1 MWAGAPMAARQSAE
15 LLTAA
20 ADSLGALLASLYS
33 AAPTL
38 AACGFD
44 TSFAA
49 QSSQISFAHV
59 AYPPAESVGQKSWVK
74 EGESTVAVAAIANAI
89 GLDLPGLQELLAGAR
104 KVISHISH

>member
-1 MWAGAPMAARQSAE
+1 MAARQSAE

-49 QSSQISFAHV
+49 QSPHMSFAHV
-59 AYPPAESVGQKSWVK
+59 AYPPAESVGQKSWGE
-74 EGESTVAVAAIANAI
+74 EGDSTVAVAAIANAI

-104 KVISHISH
+104 KVISQISH